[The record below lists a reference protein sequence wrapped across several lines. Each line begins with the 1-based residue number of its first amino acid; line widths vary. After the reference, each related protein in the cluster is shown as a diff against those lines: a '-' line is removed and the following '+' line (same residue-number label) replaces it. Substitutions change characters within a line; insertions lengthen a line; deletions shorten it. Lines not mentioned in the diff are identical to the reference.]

1 MGFGI
6 ILCGLALLIGVEAG
20 FGVIGYPLI
29 CYGCIKLSRVHDDFK
44 ICAVLALLNIPYSA
58 ASGLTIFGVL
68 PANNIATNCLNVM
81 HYVFS
86 AFMFWYFCMRIRAIA
101 KEGDDEKLASNAIFN
116 GLMAVSYC
124 VWTLAVLFIPFI
136 QNTIIAGLLVLLK
149 YVLIIMGIFFLL
161 SCGAKI
167 TTPSQMAKELA
178 DEIKR
183 EKKQAS
189 KK

>member
-44 ICAVLALLNIPYSA
+44 ICALLALLNIPYSA
-58 ASGLTIFGVL
+58 ASGLTLFGVL
-68 PANNIATNCLNVM
+68 PANNMVTNCLNVM

-101 KEGDDEKLASNAIFN
+101 KEGEDEKLTSSATFN
-116 GLMAVSYC
+116 GLMAISYC

-167 TTPSQMAKELA
+167 TTPSQMA
-178 DEIKR
+178 R
-183 EKKQAS
+183 EKAQELEKEN
-189 KK
+189 KKNKK

>member
-6 ILCGLALLIGVEAG
+6 TLLGLALLIGVEAG
-20 FGVIGYPLI
+20 FGVVGYPLI
-29 CYGCIKLSRVHDDFK
+29 CYGCMKLSRVHDDFK
-44 ICAVLALLNIPYSA
+44 ICALLALFNIPYSA
-58 ASGLTIFGVL
+58 ASGLTMFGIL
-68 PANNIATNCLNVM
+68 PENNTVTNCLNVM

-86 AFMFWYFCMRIRAIA
+86 AFMFWYFCMRVRAIA
-101 KEGDDEKLASNAIFN
+101 KEGEDEKLASNALFN

-136 QNTIIAGLLVLLK
+136 QNTVIAGLLVLLK
-149 YVLIIMGIFFLL
+149 YVLIVMGIFFLL

-167 TTPSQMAKELA
+167 TTPSQMAKDRAAELA
-178 DEIKR
+178 QIN
-183 EKKQAS
+183 KKQ

>member
-1 MGFGI
+1 MVLF
-6 ILCGLALLIGVEAG
+6 GLALLIGVEAG

-44 ICAVLALLNIPYSA
+44 ICAVLALFNIPYSA
-58 ASGLTIFGVL
+58 ASALTMFGVF
-68 PANNIATNCLNVM
+68 PANNTVTNCLNVA

-101 KEGDDEKLASNAIFN
+101 KEGDDEKLASNATFN

-149 YVLIIMGIFFLL
+149 YVLLVMGVFFLL

-167 TTPSQMAKELA
+167 TTPAQMAREKAEELA
-178 DEIKR
+178 KENKKNKR
-183 EKKQAS
+183 
-189 KK
+189 